1 MRQTHCCGK
10 QTVRASRLVQI
21 VRWWLPRTLASR
33 RIPGGTTCPQFTR
46 CRSAISCLMVTTRSE
61 RPSSHAEAARFS
73 SSGLPIPQ
81 PHTRWLEWP
90 SAFQVWRSPTENLTL
105 PLFTGGFLRVPL
117 FRFERRGP
125 NSDLLSDM
133 MAIPVSELHFG
144 HLPSI
149 DLTDDPPAP
158 TPGTAVTVYGYPR
171 SPRAPELA
179 LRVRDASRG
188 DYSLCR
194 APSYF
199 RRTNANCGRTFRR
212 SRLRAFGDVRR
223 HDDWPR
229 R

>member
-1 MRQTHCCGK
+1 MSAVHAMPVSNQLPDGDHSIGTAFLARRGGEIF
-10 QTVRASRLVQI
+10 LVGAAHS
-21 VRWWLPRTLASR
+21 P
-33 RIPGGTTCPQFTR
+33 
-46 CRSAISCLMVTTRSE
+46 TRS
-61 RPSSHAEAARFS
+61 
-73 SSGLPIPQ
+73 Q